1 MATYTDMQQQSRRAM
16 EQVESMPSS
25 VYLGT
30 VIGSMALSLL
40 LFMLGR
46 RNLGLFVG
54 LWPPTILNLALFSKM
69 LRPSRDTSKTWGN
82 GAQ

>member
-1 MATYTDMQQQSRRAM
+1 MATYTDMQQQSRRAL

-25 VYLGT
+25 IYLGT
-30 VIGSMALSLL
+30 VLGSMALSLL
-40 LFMLGR
+40 LFMMGR

-69 LRPSRDTSKTWGN
+69 LRPSRDTSMMSGN

>member
-1 MATYTDMQQQSRRAM
+1 MATYTDVQQQSRRAIQ
-16 EQVESMPSS
+16 QVESMPSS
-25 VYLGT
+25 VSLGT
-30 VIGSMALSLL
+30 VLGSMALSLV

-69 LRPSRDTSKTWGN
+69 LRSSRDTSMMSGN
-82 GAQ
+82 GSQ